1 MSTPGSVYRTREDAD
16 PERERAALGEIYAF
30 ILERHQSKGTAAARD
45 PETINGT
52 RPREVSADGPSI
64 QQTPK

>member
-30 ILERHQSKGTAAARD
+30 ILERHQSKGTAAAGD

-52 RPREVSADGPSI
+52 VFEGDSADARSI
-64 QQTPK
+64 PEER